1 MSKIFLFLFLSLTQ
15 IVSAQNTLSEN
26 AQVSILTVG
35 TANESHTLYGHTGLR
50 VKDQKRAIDIVYN
63 FGYFDFNTPYF
74 LAKFVK
80 GDLQYFVATNSYAS
94 FLENYRQENRSVYE
108 QTLDLTLAQKQQLF
122 DNLNQ
127 ILFSN
132 ERFYTYKFIDRNCT
146 TMVID
151 EVNKVLGGKII
162 DTKKPVNE
170 TYREILNPYLSKNF
184 YQQLGVNIIF
194 GNKTDQP
201 AEKLFLPLELL
212 EVLRTT
218 KFNGKPLTTNTE
230 ILFEAQPVTS
240 KSIWNNPITYAMAIL
255 SVIIFRKKYL
265 TAFFFML
272 LGIFGVFLSSVGFY
286 SLHEEVLANYNILLF
301 NPIHILTAIFL
312 LRKKQKPLKLTAI
325 VTLICLAIYFTIVIT
340 RDQFWLLFP
349 VMITAGYFL
358 FRFAFAKNTQ
368 VIR

>member
-1 MSKIFLFLFLSLTQ
+1 MPRFFLFLFLSLTQ
-15 IVSAQNTLSEN
+15 MSLGQNILSEN

-50 VKDQKRAIDIVYN
+50 VKDQNRAIDIVYN
-63 FGYFDFNTPYF
+63 FGYFDFDTPYF

-94 FLENYRQENRSVYE
+94 FVENYRQENRSVYE
-108 QTLDLTLAQKQQLF
+108 QTLDLTLSQKQQLF
-122 DNLNQ
+122 DNLNR

-162 DTKKPVNE
+162 DTKKPVDE

-194 GNKTDQP
+194 GNKTDQS

-218 KFNGKPLTTNTE
+218 KFNGKLLTTNTE
-230 ILFEAQPVTS
+230 ILFEAQPIDS
-240 KSIWNNPITYAMAIL
+240 KSIWNNPITYAIPVL
-255 SVIIFRKKYL
+255 SVVILRKKHL

-301 NPIHILTAIFL
+301 NPIHILTAVFL
-312 LRKKQKPLKLTAI
+312 LRNKQKSLKLTAI
-325 VTLICLAIYFTIVIT
+325 IALICFVIYLAIVFT

-349 VMITAGYFL
+349 IMLTAGYFL

-368 VIR
+368 AIS